1 MRWNLHSNACD
12 VLGLG
17 PRTAGQLATVGI
29 RTVSELLAASADV
42 AARRLRSPVI
52 SASALSAWQIEARLI
67 LELPNFPAEAA
78 RFLAAAGVPSA
89 QRIRQLTPTEILALL
104 ETAQKKSDGWLATTS
119 LPTVSTVSDW
129 ILLARDAEKSYAA

>member
-42 AARRLRSPVI
+42 VARRLQCSVI
-52 SASALSAWQIEARLI
+52 SAHAFSAWQLEARLI
-67 LELPNFPAEAA
+67 LELPNLPTEAA
-78 RFLAAAGVPSA
+78 RFLAAAGVPSGE
-89 QRIRQLTPTEILALL
+89 RIRQLTPTEILALL
-104 ETAQKKSDGWLATTS
+104 ESAQKKSDGWLATTS
-119 LPTVSTVSDW
+119 LPTVSAVSDW
-129 ILLARDAEKSYAA
+129 IFLARDAEKSYAA